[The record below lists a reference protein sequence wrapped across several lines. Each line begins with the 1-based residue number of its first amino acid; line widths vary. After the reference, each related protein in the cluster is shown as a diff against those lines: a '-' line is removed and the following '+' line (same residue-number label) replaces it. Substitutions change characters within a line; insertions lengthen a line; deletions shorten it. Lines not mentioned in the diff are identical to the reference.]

1 MCSSKLIKL
10 FTFHYICYLCCIF
23 SYMFFIS
30 NIGFFPLSFLP
41 QTCWSFIVF
50 VFSKNKNWVLWSS
63 STNVPIL
70 FYMLLLFPL
79 LFLPYIFFWLIL
91 LLFSEIFHWILCQVL
106 GSKFYT
112 LLCEYSSA
120 NSRQFTVLE
129 TLLFP
134 SIGGTSGDT
143 GWQEEKRDLSIHAC
157 WIILS
162 GHPTCLLSQP
172 QKDTSLQ

>member
-10 FTFHYICYLCCIF
+10 FTFHYIVIFAAFF

-30 NIGFFPLSFLP
+30 NIGFFFSLFCLKLAEVLLYSFF
-41 QTCWSFIVF
+41 QRIKIEFCWF
-50 VFSKNKNWVLWSS
+50 S
-63 STNVPIL
+63 STNVPVL
-70 FYMLLLFPL
+70 LYMFLLFPL
-79 LFLPYIFFWLIL
+79 LFLPYTFFWLTL

-112 LLCEYSSA
+112 LLCDDSSA
-120 NSRQFTVLE
+120 NNRQFTVLE

-143 GWQEEKRDLSIHAC
+143 GWQEEKRDLSIYAC

-162 GHPTCLLSQP
+162 GHPTCLLSQQ
-172 QKDTSLQ
+172 QKDKSLQ